1 MAASNRILGEQDVAW
16 VQQEV
21 LAVAGLEVQCA
32 AQRDDE
38 LPDRGGV
45 PIKRAAGCRLL
56 KRNGRRGEFSGQE
69 IGMRTGFES
78 SQPSS
83 KYEFWSSP
91 VQRRTHRIIYL
102 PPDAV
107 GGLLI
112 AGCRVRV
119 RLTAHKATA

>member
-21 LAVAGLEVQCA
+21 LPVTGLEVQCT

-56 KRNGRRGEFSGQE
+56 KRNGGRGEFSGQE
-69 IGMRTGFES
+69 IGMRTGFEFE
-78 SQPSS
+78 PSVL
-83 KYEFWSSP
+83 E
-91 VQRRTHRIIYL
+91 I
-102 PPDAV
+102 
-107 GGLLI
+107 
-112 AGCRVRV
+112 
-119 RLTAHKATA
+119 